1 MTDKP
6 NFYRDEVFRQLTRQI
21 EDLHQAFEKHL
32 ESEDSRMEKIQQDLT
47 YIRNKVLYMYGF
59 AAGVGIVSSF
69 IVSWFKSKF

>member
-32 ESEDSRMEKIQQDLT
+32 ESEDSRMEKKHHDLLGT
-47 YIRNKVLYMYGF
+47 FQI
-59 AAGVGIVSSF
+59 
-69 IVSWFKSKF
+69 